1 MIRPVERGSQ
11 IRVVIITIG
20 LLLTLNGLATWI
32 WTGEVRAVQSPFPG
46 GTFDIGGVAIAY
58 ADVGTIAVCFAA
70 VVVMW
75 AFFQFTKVGLAMRAA
90 AVNPNEARLVGV
102 RVPLMLGLGWGLA
115 AVLGAIAGMLTAPSV
130 FLDPNMMQSVLIY
143 AFAAAVLG
151 GIDSPIGAV
160 VGGLILGVGLN
171 LIGTYIDFIG
181 VRPPPAGGAARDP
194 RRPPR
199 PPGRPLREARG
210 EEGMSRATLRTLIV
224 FVVVSVI
231 VFTLPAF
238 VNDFRAQQFSYVGIY
253 LVALIGLNILTGYTG
268 QISLGHGAFMAI
280 GGYTT
285 AILMTDHGVKDIVT
299 IPIAI
304 VVTGVAGFLFGLPAA
319 RLSGL
324 YLALATF
331 AIAVA
336 MPSVIKRFEGF
347 TGGGSGVNLFGTPEL
362 TASLTPVRIAGF
374 ELNFNN
380 WLYYLAWSIAMIGYV
395 IGWLILRGRTGRA
408 FRAVRDSETAA
419 VSSGVSLAR
428 TKALAFGISAA
439 YAGAAGALFAI
450 ATTYVNPDT
459 FPVALSIFLL
469 VGVVVAGLGSLQGL
483 IIGAIFIQFMPLWAQ
498 NISKSPGAPAVIYGA
513 FLILVVLALP
523 GGAAG
528 LISRLTQLTRRGRDF
543 QKP

>member
-1 MIRPVERGSQ
+1 
-11 IRVVIITIG
+11 
-20 LLLTLNGLATWI
+20 
-32 WTGEVRAVQSPFPG
+32 
-46 GTFDIGGVAIAY
+46 
-58 ADVGTIAVCFAA
+58 
-70 VVVMW
+70 
-75 AFFQFTKVGLAMRAA
+75 
-90 AVNPNEARLVGV
+90 
-102 RVPLMLGLGWGLA
+102 
-115 AVLGAIAGMLTAPSV
+115 
-130 FLDPNMMQSVLIY
+130 
-143 AFAAAVLG
+143 
-151 GIDSPIGAV
+151 
-160 VGGLILGVGLN
+160 
-171 LIGTYIDFIG
+171 
-181 VRPPPAGGAARDP
+181 
-194 RRPPR
+194 
-199 PPGRPLREARG
+199 
-210 EEGMSRATLRTLIV
+210 MSRATLRTLII

-280 GGYTT
+280 GGYPT
-285 AILMTDHGVKDIVT
+285 
-299 IPIAI
+299 AI

-347 TGGGSGVNLFGTPEL
+347 TGGGSGINLFGTPEL
-362 TASLTPVRIAGF
+362 TASLTPVRLFGF

-380 WLYYLAWSIAMIGYV
+380 WLYYLAWSVAMVGYV

-528 LISRLTQLTRRGRDF
+528 LISRVTQLTRRGRDF